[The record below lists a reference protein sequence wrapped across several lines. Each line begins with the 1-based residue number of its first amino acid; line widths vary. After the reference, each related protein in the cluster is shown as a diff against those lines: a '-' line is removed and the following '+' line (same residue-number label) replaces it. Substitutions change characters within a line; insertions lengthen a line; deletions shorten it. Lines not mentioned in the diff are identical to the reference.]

1 MSIRIT
7 GTGLY
12 VPPFSISNEELAASL
27 NAHVELYNAEHAAEI
42 AAGTIEAKR
51 GSSAEFIEK
60 ASGVKARYVMNKE
73 GVLDPR
79 RLAPIIPERSDDEVS
94 IQAEIAVNAA
104 QAALKAANLTADDI
118 DMVLVACSNMQRP
131 YPAVAIEVQ
140 GALGMTRGFGFDM
153 NVACSA
159 ATFGIEQAKNAIKAG
174 SAKRVLMVNPEITS
188 GHNNFGAREGH
199 FIFGDVCTAVII
211 EDTDMKPGF
220 EIISTKLFTQFSNAI
235 RNNFGFLN
243 RGDESGIG
251 KEDKLFR
258 QDGRKVFREVSPLV
272 AQMIPDHAAANGVD
286 VNQISRFWLHQANG
300 TMNKFILKM
309 ILGKES
315 AQEVTSDV
323 ELSAELAPIILDEF
337 ANTSSAGSIIA
348 FHKNSQDLKNGD
360 IGVICSFGAGYS
372 IGSVILKKVG

>member
-12 VPPFSISNEELAASL
+12 TPPFSISNEELAASL
-27 NAHVELYNAEHAAEI
+27 NAHVEIYNAEHAAEI
-42 AAGTIEAKR
+42 AAGTLEAKL
-51 GSSAEFIEK
+51 STSAEFIEK
-60 ASGVKARYVMNKE
+60 ASGIKSRYVMNKE

-79 RLAPIIPERSDDEVS
+79 RLAPIIPERSDDEIS
-94 IQAEIAVNAA
+94 IQAEIAVKAA
-104 QAALKAANLTADDI
+104 QDAIAAAGLVADDI
-118 DMVLVACSNMQRP
+118 DMVLVACSNMQRA

-140 GALGMTRGFGFDM
+140 GALGMMHGFGFDM

-159 ATFGIEQAKNAIKAG
+159 ATFGIEQAYNAIKAG

-188 GHNNFGAREGH
+188 GHNNFSTRDSH
-199 FIFGDVCTAVII
+199 FIFGDVCTAVVI
-211 EDTDMKPGF
+211 EESDSKPGF
-220 EIISTKLFTQFSNAI
+220 EIVSTKLLTQFSNAI

-251 KEDKLFR
+251 KADKLFR

-272 AQMIPDHAAANGVD
+272 AHTITDHLSAHD
-286 VNQISRFWLHQANG
+286 ITVNQVHRYWLHQANG

-315 AQEVTSDV
+315 ALEADEAALDQ
-323 ELSAELAPIILDEF
+323 LAPTILDEF

-348 FHKNSQDLKNGD
+348 FHRYSQDFKAGD

-372 IGSVILKKVG
+372 IGSVIVKKV

>member
-27 NAHVELYNAEHAAEI
+27 NAHVELFNAEHAAEI
-42 AAGTIEAKR
+42 AAGTVEAKR

-60 ASGVKARYVMNKE
+60 ASGIKARYVMNKE
-73 GVLDPR
+73 GVLDPKR
-79 RLAPIIPERSDDEVS
+79 MAPIIPERSDDEVS
-94 IQAEIAVNAA
+94 VQAEIAVIAA
-104 QAALKAANLTADDI
+104 KDALKAANLTADDI

-159 ATFGIEQAKNAIKAG
+159 ATFGLEQAKNAIKAG
-174 SAKRVLMVNPEITS
+174 TAKRVLMVNPEITS
-188 GHNNFGAREGH
+188 GHNNFTVRDGH

-211 EDTDMKPGF
+211 EDTDSKPGF
-220 EIISTKLFTQFSNAI
+220 EIVSTKLFTQFSNAI

-251 KEDKLFR
+251 KPDKLFR

-272 AQMIPDHAAANGVD
+272 AQMITDHTAANGINVH
-286 VNQISRFWLHQANG
+286 QISRFWLHQANG

-315 AQEVTSDV
+315 AQEAAS
-323 ELSAELAPIILDEF
+323 EIENMAELAPIILDEF

-360 IGVICSFGAGYS
+360 LGVICSFGAGYS
-372 IGSVILKKVG
+372 IGSVIVKKVG

>member
-12 VPPFSISNEELAASL
+12 TPPFSISNEELAASL

-42 AAGTIEAKR
+42 AAGTMTAKL

-94 IQAEIAVNAA
+94 IQAEIAVAA
-104 QAALKAANLTADDI
+104 AKEALKAANLTPDDI

-140 GALGMTRGFGFDM
+140 GALGMTHGFGFDM

-159 ATFGIEQAKNAIKAG
+159 ATFGLQQAANTIKAG

-188 GHNNFGAREGH
+188 GHNNFGSREGH

-211 EDTDMKPGF
+211 EETDSKPGF
-220 EIISTKLFTQFSNAI
+220 EIVSTKLFTQFSNAI

-272 AQMIPDHAAANGVD
+272 AQMITEHAAENGLD
-286 VNQISRFWLHQANG
+286 VHQLSRFWLHQANG

-309 ILGKES
+309 ILGKDA
-315 AQEVTSDV
+315 AQEASEV
-323 ELSAELAPIILDEF
+323 EHSAELAPVILDEY

-348 FHKNSQDLKNGD
+348 FHKYSQDLKDGEV
-360 IGVICSFGAGYS
+360 GVICSFGAGYS
-372 IGSVILKKVG
+372 IGSVIVKKVG

>member
-12 VPPFSISNEELAASL
+12 IPPFSISNEELATSL
-27 NAHVELYNAEHAAEI
+27 NTHVELYNAEHAAEI
-42 AAGTIEAKR
+42 AAGTIAAKL
-51 GSSAEFIEK
+51 STSAEFIEK

-79 RLAPIIPERSDDEVS
+79 RLAPIIPERPDDEIS
-94 IQAEIAVNAA
+94 IQAEIAVVAA
-104 QAALKAANLTADDI
+104 NEALKAANLTANDI
-118 DMVLVACSNMQRP
+118 DMVLVACSNMQRA
-131 YPAVAIEVQ
+131 YPAIAIEVQ
-140 GALGMTRGFGFDM
+140 GALGMTHGFGFDM

-159 ATFGIEQAKNAIKAG
+159 ATFGLEQAANAIKAG

-188 GHNNFGAREGH
+188 GHNNFSTRDSH
-199 FIFGDVCTAVII
+199 FIFGDVCTAVIV
-211 EDTDMKPGF
+211 EETDSKPGF

-251 KEDKLFR
+251 QPDKLFR
-258 QDGRKVFREVSPLV
+258 QDGRRVFREVSPLV
-272 AQMIPDHAAANGVD
+272 AQMITDHVAANGLNVHQ
-286 VNQISRFWLHQANG
+286 VRRFWLHQANG

-315 AQEVTSDV
+315 A
-323 ELSAELAPIILDEF
+323 AEATEDIEHGADLAPIILDEF

-348 FHKNSQDLKNGD
+348 FHRNSQDFAIGD
-360 IGVICSFGAGYS
+360 VGVICSFGAGYS
-372 IGSVILKKVG
+372 IGSVIVKKVN

>member
-12 VPPFSISNEELAASL
+12 IPPFSISNEELATSL
-27 NAHVELYNAEHAAEI
+27 NTHVEQYNAEHAAEI
-42 AAGTIEAKR
+42 EAGTVAAKL
-51 GSSAEFIEK
+51 STSAEFIEK

-73 GVLDPR
+73 GVLDPKR
-79 RLAPIIPERSDDEVS
+79 MAPIIPERPDDEIS
-94 IQAEIAVNAA
+94 IQAEIAVIAA
-104 QAALKAANLTADDI
+104 NEALKAANLTANDI
-118 DMVLVACSNMQRP
+118 DMVLVACSNMQRA
-131 YPAVAIEVQ
+131 YPAIAIEVQ
-140 GALGMTRGFGFDM
+140 GALGMTHGFGFDM

-159 ATFGIEQAKNAIKAG
+159 ATFGLEQAANAIKAG

-188 GHNNFGAREGH
+188 GHNNFSTRDSH

-211 EDTDMKPGF
+211 EETDSKSGF
-220 EIISTKLFTQFSNAI
+220 EIVSTKLFTQFSNAI

-251 KEDKLFR
+251 QPDKLFR
-258 QDGRKVFREVSPLV
+258 QDGRRVFREVSPLV
-272 AQMIPDHAAANGVD
+272 AQMITDHVAANGLNVHQ
-286 VNQISRFWLHQANG
+286 VRRFWLHQANG

-315 AQEVTSDV
+315 AAEAAEDV
-323 ELSAELAPIILDEF
+323 EQGADLAPIILDEF

-348 FHKNSQDLKNGD
+348 FHRNSQDFAVGEV
-360 IGVICSFGAGYS
+360 GVICSFGAGYS
-372 IGSVILKKVG
+372 IGSVIVKKVD

>member
-12 VPPFSISNEELAASL
+12 IPPFSISNEELAASL
-27 NAHVELYNAEHAAEI
+27 NAHVEQFNQQHAAEI
-42 AAGTIEAKR
+42 EAGTVEAKQ
-51 GSSAEFIEK
+51 GTSAVFIER
-60 ASGVKARYVMNKE
+60 ASGIKSRYVMNKE
-73 GVLDPR
+73 GLLDPN
-79 RLAPIIPERSDDEVS
+79 RLAPIIPERTDDELS
-94 IQAEIAVNAA
+94 IQAEIAVSAA
-104 QAALKAANLTADDI
+104 NAALKAAGLTADDI
-118 DMVLVACSNMQRP
+118 DMVLVACSNMQRA
-131 YPAVAIEVQ
+131 YPAIAIEVQ
-140 GALGMTRGFGFDM
+140 GALGMTHGFGFDM

-159 ATFGIEQAKNAIKAG
+159 ATFGLEQATNAIKAG

-188 GHNNFGAREGH
+188 GHNNFSTRDSH

-211 EDTDMKPGF
+211 EETDTKPGF
-220 EIISTKLFTQFSNAI
+220 EIVSTKLFTQFSNAI

-251 KEDKLFR
+251 KADKLFR
-258 QDGRKVFREVSPLV
+258 QDGRRVFREVSPVV
-272 AQMIPDHAAANGVD
+272 AQMITDHVAANGLD
-286 VNQISRFWLHQANG
+286 IQEIRRFWLHQANG

-315 AQEVTSDV
+315 AQEVAAEV
-323 ELSAELAPIILDEF
+323 EHSADLAPIILDEF

-372 IGSVILKKVG
+372 IGSVIVKKVD

>member
-12 VPPFSISNEELAASL
+12 TPPFSISNEELAASL
-27 NAHVELYNAEHAAEI
+27 NTHVEIYNKEHAAEI
-42 AAGTIEAKR
+42 AAGTLEAKLPT
-51 GSSAEFIEK
+51 SAEFIEK
-60 ASGVKARYVMNKE
+60 ASGVKSRYVMNKE
-73 GVLDPR
+73 GVLDPH
-79 RLAPIIPERSDDEVS
+79 RLAPIIPERSDDEIS
-94 IQAEIAVNAA
+94 IQAEIAV
-104 QAALKAANLTADDI
+104 KAAKDAIAAADLVPDDI
-118 DMVLVACSNMQRP
+118 DMVLVACSNMQRA
-131 YPAVAIEVQ
+131 YPAIAIEVQ
-140 GALGMTRGFGFDM
+140 GALGMTHGFGFDM

-159 ATFGIEQAKNAIKAG
+159 ATFGIEQAYNAIKAG

-188 GHNNFGAREGH
+188 GHNNFSTRDSH
-199 FIFGDVCTAVII
+199 FIFGDVCTAVVI
-211 EDTDMKPGF
+211 EESDSKAGF
-220 EIISTKLFTQFSNAI
+220 EIISTKLLTQFSNAI

-251 KEDKLFR
+251 KADKLFR

-272 AQMIPDHAAANGVD
+272 AQTITEHVNAHGIT
-286 VNQISRFWLHQANG
+286 VNQVHRFWLHQANG

-315 AQEVTSDV
+315 TLEADEAALD
-323 ELSAELAPIILDEF
+323 LLAPTILDEF

-348 FHKNSQDLKNGD
+348 FHRYSKDFNAGD

-372 IGSVILKKVG
+372 IGSVIVKKVG

>member
-7 GTGLY
+7 GTGLFT
-12 VPPFSISNEELAASL
+12 PPFSISNEELAASL
-27 NAHVELYNAEHAAEI
+27 NAHVELYNAEHAEEI
-42 AAGTIEAKR
+42 AAGTVTAKR

-60 ASGVKARYVMNKE
+60 ASGVKSRYVMNKE

-79 RLAPIIPERSDDEVS
+79 RMAPLIPERSDDEIS
-94 IQAEIAVNAA
+94 IQAEIAVIAA
-104 QAALKAANLTADDI
+104 KEALQAANLTADDI
-118 DMVLVACSNMQRP
+118 DMVIVACSNLQRA

-140 GALGMTRGFGFDM
+140 GALGMTHGFGFDM

-159 ATFGIEQAKNAIKAG
+159 ATFGLEQAANAIKAG

-188 GHNNFGAREGH
+188 GHNNFGSREGH
-199 FIFGDVCTAVII
+199 FIFGDVCTAVIV
-211 EDTDMKPGF
+211 EESDSKPGF

-272 AQMIPDHAAANGVD
+272 AQMISDHTAANGID
-286 VNQISRFWLHQANG
+286 VHQVKRFWLHQANG

-309 ILGKES
+309 ILGKDS
-315 AQEVTSDV
+315 ANYTIDAEQV
-323 ELSAELAPIILDEF
+323 LELAPIILDEY

-348 FHKNSQDLKNGD
+348 FHKNSQDLNVGD
-360 IGVICSFGAGYS
+360 VGVICSFGAGYS
-372 IGSVILKKVG
+372 IGCVIVRKVG